1 MKHLIVI
8 HQKKGHDLFD
18 YYDTEEAAKAAI
30 QSIAEATNP
39 GAGSVVTPSGNVTF
53 DAANFAG
60 AVYKGGGYDP

>member
-8 HQKKGHDLFD
+8 RLKKGEDLFD
-18 YYDTEEAAKAAI
+18 YYDSEEVAKAAI

-39 GAGSVVTPSGNVTF
+39 GAGSVVTPSGNVAF
-53 DAANFAG
+53 DAGNFAG